1 MTWSRRNWRNMGF
14 EGMGFL
20 SFFTCCIKLESCD
33 VVIRCKNSR
42 SMTIFGPPVYIAC
55 SSFSFELCEPLC
67 ACAKPPQS
75 SIWWH
80 PFVVLNGWQ
89 AWIAILV
96 HMLLFLLV
104 YFSPSQLFS
113 PLSYLKSH
121 FPLVATI
128 ASPTP

>member
-1 MTWSRRNWRNMGF
+1 
-14 EGMGFL
+14 
-20 SFFTCCIKLESCD
+20 
-33 VVIRCKNSR
+33 
-42 SMTIFGPPVYIAC
+42 
-55 SSFSFELCEPLC
+55 
-67 ACAKPPQS
+67 
-75 SIWWH
+75 
-80 PFVVLNGWQ
+80 LNGWQ